1 MSWTDKIDTLIDRWH
16 DEAEGAVALAEPAF
30 EVDLDAAPDMDWL
43 VRETRRGLAE
53 LAEAVRDAGGARA
66 PAAAPAGA
74 PVVAAAAAGAGPEL
88 AEFREDI
95 KTALARFAETM
106 AAQGAR
112 PAAPAGV
119 GQEGLR
125 EEIGAALAGLRE
137 EVGSALSGL
146 RRETGTAL
154 ARLGE
159 SPPAEG
165 AAPGGLNEEALLE
178 FREEIK
184 TALADFAEENM
195 VGRAGLTKGLKIGMA
210 DLAEKNRRAM
220 AELTAALEGANKSA
234 GGADTISFYPEP
246 VADQSFEA
254 QGDAGA
260 FVGEVG
266 EDGGRRISVPNCYA
280 AQVNDDSMAPLASEG
295 QTLLVSRAIPARN
308 GDLVLAQLA
317 DGTWIFKRYILRG
330 EEHQLHSINPQL
342 GLPAIVLNAP
352 PQRMHVVVAVLF
364 GRVLVR
370 AREAAES
377 SAAAGVGAAS
387 D

>member
-1 MSWTDKIDTLIDRWH
+1 
-16 DEAEGAVALAEPAF
+16 VALAEPAF
-30 EVDLDAAPDMDWL
+30 EVDPDAAPDMDWL

-66 PAAAPAGA
+66 PVPAPAA
-74 PVVAAAAAGAGPEL
+74 TPAAAAADAGPAL
-88 AEFREDI
+88 AEFREEI

-106 AAQGAR
+106 AAAR
-112 PAAPAGV
+112 PAPVRAGV
-119 GQEGLR
+119 VEPEGLR

-146 RRETGTAL
+146 RRETGNAL
-154 ARLGE
+154 ARLDG

-165 AAPGGLNEEALLE
+165 AAPSGLSEETLLE

-195 VGRAGLTKGLKIGMA
+195 VGRAGLTKSLKIGMA

-220 AELTAALEGANKSA
+220 TELTAALEGAGKSA
-234 GGADTISFYPEP
+234 GGADTISFYPQP

-266 EDGGRRISVPNCYA
+266 EDGGRRISVPDCYA

-295 QTLLVSRAIPARN
+295 QTLLVSRTLPARN
-308 GDLVLAQLA
+308 GDLVLAQLD
-317 DGTWIFKRYILRG
+317 DGQWIFKRYILRG

-342 GLPAIVLNAP
+342 GLPAIVLDAP